1 MDHSSTAYAY
11 EPDTVVEEQEAPV
24 IPIRSRTST
33 DGALTMQVYKGTHW
47 HRRMPDLA
55 TTACGIPIHSQF
67 DPVRREEICVP
78 LCSLC
83 FTQFELDRA
92 AMTLTKEQDK

>member
-1 MDHSSTAYAY
+1 MDSLAFDYAIQND
-11 EPDTVVEEQEAPV
+11 PDDDELAPI

-33 DGALTMQVYKGTHW
+33 DGALTMQVYKDAHW

-67 DPVRREEICVP
+67 DPIRREEICVP
-78 LCSLC
+78 LCSAC
-83 FTQFELDRA
+83 FTQFELERA
-92 AMTLTKEQDK
+92 AMTLAKENS